1 MNTENT
7 DRLKS
12 LFQEIKLDEPST
24 DFESRLMQRVHIVA
38 AKQNRKRSIISI
50 LSITFGIVGMLGIPT
65 LIFWLLGLPL
75 KEGIQ
80 SMGSNITFNIT
91 SVGFNPFVVSV
102 ACVGVLLLISDSLI
116 RRRIKEKKHKD

>member
-7 DRLKS
+7 DRLQS
-12 LFQEIKLDEPST
+12 LFQKIKLDEPST

-50 LSITFGIVGMLGIPT
+50 ISITFGIVGMLGIPT

-75 KEGIQ
+75 KEDIQ
-80 SMGSNITFNIT
+80 SMGSNITFNVR